1 MSIFSKIFGKKEKTD
16 LIEKIRQEKK
26 NSSEPWVDVINVNME
41 DKNDPSTGYLELDWN
56 EAFVKQLVEAGYSG
70 RTEEEIVDQWLNDLC
85 RGIASDTLE

>member
-16 LIEKIRQEKK
+16 PIEKIRQEKK

>member
-1 MSIFSKIFGKKEKTD
+1 MSILSKIFGNKKED
-16 LIEKIRQEKK
+16 PMEKIRQERK

-41 DKNDPSTGYLELDWN
+41 DKDDPSTGYLELDWN

-85 RGIASDTLE
+85 RGIANDTME